1 MKKTIYLLIGVAVLL
16 AITILSPRPAA
27 AQEDV
32 GRLLHQLES
41 DTDRFSKTL
50 DNAMDHSSL
59 NGTAEEGEITRY
71 VKDFED
77 AVDRLKDKYEDREYA
92 SVAAQDVLSRAK
104 LINKFL
110 KENRL
115 DAATQT
121 DWASVKMDI
130 NRIAKV
136 YKVRGLR

>member
-1 MKKTIYLLIGVAVLL
+1 MKNTIYLLIGIAMVL
-16 AITILSPRPAA
+16 AIVISGPRTAA
-27 AQEDV
+27 SQEDV

-59 NGTAEEGEITRY
+59 NGTAQEGEMTRY

-77 AVDRLKDKYEDREYA
+77 AVDHLKDKFEDREYA

-115 DAATQT
+115 DAATMT

-136 YKVRGLR
+136 YKVKGLR

>member
-1 MKKTIYLLIGVAVLL
+1 MKNTIYLLIGVAMVL
-16 AITILSPRPAA
+16 AIVISSPRTAA

-59 NGTAEEGEITRY
+59 NGTSQEGEMTRY

-77 AVDRLKDKYEDREYA
+77 AVDHLKDKYEDREYA
-92 SVAAQDVLSRAK
+92 SVAAQDVLSRAR

-130 NRIAKV
+130 NRIARV
-136 YKVRGLR
+136 YKVKGLR

>member
-1 MKKTIYLLIGVAVLL
+1 MKNTIYLLIGVAMVL
-16 AITILSPRPAA
+16 AIVISTPRSAA

-77 AVDRLKDKYEDREYA
+77 AVDHLKDKFEDREYA
-92 SVAAQDVLSRAK
+92 SVAAQDVMSRAR

-110 KENRL
+110 KTNRL

-136 YKVRGLR
+136 YKVKGLR

>member
-1 MKKTIYLLIGVAVLL
+1 MKNTIYLLIGVAMVL
-16 AITILSPRPAA
+16 AIVISTPRSAA

-41 DTDRFSKTL
+41 DTDRFSKSL

-59 NGTAEEGEITRY
+59 NGTAQEGEITRY

-77 AVDRLKDKYEDREYA
+77 AVDHLKDKFEDREYA
-92 SVAAQDVLSRAK
+92 SVAAQDVMSRAR

-110 KENRL
+110 KTNRL

-136 YKVRGLR
+136 YKVKGLR

>member
-59 NGTAEEGEITRY
+59 NGSAEEGEITRY

>member
-1 MKKTIYLLIGVAVLL
+1 MKNTIYLLIGVAMVL
-16 AITILSPRPAA
+16 AIVITSPRTAA

-59 NGTAEEGEITRY
+59 NGTAQEGEMTRY

-77 AVDRLKDKYEDREYA
+77 AVDHLKDKYEDREYA
-92 SVAAQDVLSRAK
+92 SVAAQDVLSRAR

-130 NRIAKV
+130 NRIARV
-136 YKVRGLR
+136 YKVKGLR

>member
-1 MKKTIYLLIGVAVLL
+1 MKNTIYLLIGVAMVL
-16 AITILSPRPAA
+16 AIVISTPRSAA

-59 NGTAEEGEITRY
+59 NGTAQEGEMTRY

-77 AVDRLKDKYEDREYA
+77 AVDHLKDKYEDREYA
-92 SVAAQDVLSRAK
+92 SVAAQDVLSRAR

-130 NRIAKV
+130 NRIARV
-136 YKVRGLR
+136 YKVKGLR